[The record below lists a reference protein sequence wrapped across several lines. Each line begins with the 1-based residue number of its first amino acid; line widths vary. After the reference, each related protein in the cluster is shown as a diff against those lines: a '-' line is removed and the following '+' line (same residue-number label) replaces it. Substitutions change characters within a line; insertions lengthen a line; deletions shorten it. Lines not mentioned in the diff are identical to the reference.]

1 MIKRPFFA
9 MLGLGAGIAIGIYVT
24 RQARAAQEALKPS
37 SVAARAVSGAG
48 GLRERIAVA
57 VEQGRVAA
65 ERREAELRTIH
76 RLVPEPTNLGIP
88 EPIDQAP
95 A

>member
-48 GLRERIAVA
+48 GLRERFAA
-57 VEQGRVAA
+57 ALEEGRTAA
-65 ERREAELRTIH
+65 ERKEAELRTTYQVH
-76 RLVPEPTNLGIP
+76 ERPVEAVPQRTN
-88 EPIDQAP
+88 DR
-95 A
+95 